1 MRHNF
6 RIIRFVCRGMAFVPP
21 LACHF
26 FVSSIRSVFPM
37 LSAHH
42 RESLLLQYGRS
53 QVLYSDE
60 FCKLTDEIL
69 IIKKFFFGTLR
80 PKVVLLK
87 DIRVVYFDEQKN
99 QQKKYAHRRVWG
111 RAPNSLYWAAD
122 FKRCLPGVD
131 KCNRSDVIIDMED
144 GLLKGFTVA
153 DAQSFLSV
161 IRLFAPMS
169 TIIVDNLDIA

>member
-1 MRHNF
+1 MRRNKEIPF
-6 RIIRFVCRGMAFVPP
+6 YLR
-21 LACHF
+21 
-26 FVSSIRSVFPM
+26 
-37 LSAHH
+37 
-42 RESLLLQYGRS
+42 LQKCF
-53 QVLYSDE
+53 LHTI

-80 PKVVLLK
+80 PK
-87 DIRVVYFDEQKN
+87 
-99 QQKKYAHRRVWG
+99 KKYAHRRAWG

-122 FKRCLPGVD
+122 FKRCLPGID

-153 DAQSFLSV
+153 DAQTFLRV